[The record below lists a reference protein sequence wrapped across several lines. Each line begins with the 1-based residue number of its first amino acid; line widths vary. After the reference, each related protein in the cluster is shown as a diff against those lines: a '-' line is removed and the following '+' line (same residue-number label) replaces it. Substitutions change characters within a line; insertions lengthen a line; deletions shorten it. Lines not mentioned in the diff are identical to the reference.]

1 MKFAIELEPNYT
13 IIAPEVDVMDKEFAE
28 ALFAKIKEGLEANA
42 NQNFIIDLGVVQQM
56 VNDSVHPLLCIQ
68 EAVEATEGNLVFTNV
83 QELVLQ
89 KIKQERLH
97 LSLQLA
103 NTMEEAI
110 TLVNNDEKMARG
122 LLNEM

>member
-1 MKFAIELEPNYT
+1 MKFAIELEPTYT
-13 IIAPEVDVMDKEFAE
+13 IIAPDIDVMDKEFAE

-56 VNDSVHPLLCIQ
+56 VNESVHPLLCIQ
-68 EAVEATEGNLVFTNV
+68 EAVEAAEGHLVFTNV

-103 NTMEEAI
+103 NSMEEAVA
-110 TLVNNDEKMARG
+110 LVNNDEKMARG

>member
-1 MKFAIELEPNYT
+1 MKFAIELEPTYT
-13 IIAPEVDVMDKEFAE
+13 IIAPDVDLMDKEFAE

-42 NQNFIIDLGVVQQM
+42 HQSFIIDLGAVHQM
-56 VNDSVHPLLCIQ
+56 VNESVHPLLCIQ
-68 EAVEATEGNLVFTNV
+68 EAVEAAEGNLVFTNV

-103 NTMEEAI
+103 NSMEEAI
-110 TLVNNDEKMARG
+110 ALVNNDEKMARG

>member
-1 MKFAIELEPNYT
+1 MKFAIELEPTYT
-13 IIAPEVDVMDKEFAE
+13 IIAPDVDVMDKEFAE

-42 NQNFIIDLGVVQQM
+42 NQRFIIDLGVVQQM
-56 VNDSVHPLLCIQ
+56 VNESVHPLLCIQ
-68 EAVEATEGNLVFTNV
+68 EAIEAAEGHLVFTNV

-103 NTMEEAI
+103 NSMEEAI
-110 TLVNNDEKMARG
+110 ALVNNDEKMARG

>member
-1 MKFAIELEPNYT
+1 MKFAIELEPTYT
-13 IIAPEVDVMDKEFAE
+13 IIAPDVDLMDKEFAE

-42 NQNFIIDLGVVQQM
+42 HQSFIIDLGVVHQM
-56 VNDSVHPLLCIQ
+56 VNESVHPLLCIQ
-68 EAVEATEGNLVFTNV
+68 EAVEAAEGNLVFTNV

-89 KIKQERLH
+89 KLKQERLH

-103 NTMEEAI
+103 NSMEDAVA
-110 TLVNNDEKMARG
+110 LVNNDEKMTRG

>member
-1 MKFAIELEPNYT
+1 MKFAIELEPTYT
-13 IIAPEVDVMDKEFAE
+13 IIAPDVDLMDKEFAE

-42 NQNFIIDLGVVQQM
+42 HQSFIIDLGAVHQM
-56 VNDSVHPLLCIQ
+56 VNESVHPLLCIQ
-68 EAVEATEGNLVFTNV
+68 ETVEAAEGNLVFTNV

-103 NTMEEAI
+103 NSMEEAI
-110 TLVNNDEKMARG
+110 ALVNNDEKMARG

>member
-56 VNDSVHPLLCIQ
+56 VNESVHPLLCIQ
-68 EAVEATEGNLVFTNV
+68 EAVEAAEGNLVFTNV